1 MGVEDKK
8 RRGNEKKKW
17 ERQGEGGVDYKV
29 IGAEKER
36 LEKNNEGWKR
46 KWSGLVKKR
55 EWVRRVKGAG
65 WKRKGSKLEEKME
78 RIGREK

>member
-55 EWVRRVKGAG
+55 EWVRRVK
-65 WKRKGSKLEEKME
+65 WSRLEEK
-78 RIGREK
+78 RKQVGRKK

>member
-55 EWVRRVKGAG
+55 
-65 WKRKGSKLEEKME
+65 WKRKGSKLEEKRQ